1 MIPQKLRILTVDDHP
16 MLREGIASVLD
27 GQPDMEVVAE
37 AQDGME
43 AIEVCL
49 RIRPDV
55 TLMDIQMPGMDG
67 IDATE
72 AIRKSWPEAR
82 IVIVTTYKG
91 DAQARRALEAGACG
105 YLLKSALRHELI
117 ETIRQIHSGKRHVP
131 LAVAREVAEHCQ
143 ETALSKRE
151 IEVLGLVAF
160 GNANREVGNLLRITE
175 DTVKAHMKAILL
187 KLRANDRTHAVTLAI
202 QRGFINLMK

>member
-1 MIPQKLRILTVDDHP
+1 
-16 MLREGIASVLD
+16 MLRDGIASVLD

-37 AQDGME
+37 AQNGVE
-43 AIEVCL
+43 AIELCL
-49 RIRPDV
+49 SIRPDV
-55 TLMDIQMPGMDG
+55 TLMDVRMPGMDG
-67 IDATE
+67 IEATE
-72 AIRKSWPEAR
+72 AIRKSWSDAR

-117 ETIRQIHSGKRHVP
+117 ETIREIQSGKRHVP

-160 GNANREVGNLLRITE
+160 GNANRAVGGLLRITE
-175 DTVKAHMKAILL
+175 DTVKAHMKTILL
-187 KLRANDRTHAVTLAI
+187 KLRASDRTHAVTLAT
-202 QRGFINLMK
+202 QRGFLDLMK